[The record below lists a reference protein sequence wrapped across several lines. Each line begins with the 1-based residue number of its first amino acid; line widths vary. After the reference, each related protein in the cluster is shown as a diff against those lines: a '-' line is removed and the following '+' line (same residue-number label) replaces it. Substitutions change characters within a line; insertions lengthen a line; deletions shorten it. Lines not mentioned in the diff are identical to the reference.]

1 MEFELVYGTF
11 SGETS
16 ETYDSFPEVYK
27 ACLELLKHNCYEYI
41 KIYMI
46 IDEED
51 CEIIFEW
58 RNTDGLST

>member
-11 SGETS
+11 SGETL

-27 ACLELLKHNCYEYI
+27 ACLELLKHNYYEYI

-51 CEIIFEW
+51 CEIIFEL
-58 RNTDGLST
+58 RNTNGLST